1 MHFRFK
7 PRRNPGSQSQHRSV
21 NRTAV
26 YLGKSFRKWR
36 SQFNDRLP
44 TNVEAFMDE
53 APYPKWLQ
61 TRRGNLYDLAI
72 RNINDVDDPHWDFAY
87 ALYDEIIE
95 CPRDGRTPTLLSA
108 IELEELQKEIQ
119 YLSYFWVDISRDWAS
134 GKLRYRDIKKI
145 ADIDQRVLRYLPYL
159 SIALYVQNR
168 QKGDIRNHR
177 LYRLLG
183 KYFRGDDAEQRR
195 KSAQK
200 ERVER
205 RSARKAA
212 PASP

>member
-1 MHFRFK
+1 MAAAWPKIEK
-7 PRRNPGSQSQHRSV
+7 PHLTHQP
-21 NRTAV
+21 
-26 YLGKSFRKWR
+26 
-36 SQFNDRLP
+36 RLP
-44 TNVEAFMDE
+44 LSTNRQPDSKSTTPEKEEFLEV
-53 APYPKWLQ
+53 P
-61 TRRGNLYDLAI
+61 
-72 RNINDVDDPHWDFAY
+72 
-87 ALYDEIIE
+87 IIE

-119 YLSYFWVDISRDWAS
+119 YLSYFWVDISRDWAR